1 MEESLQNKVNGSDS
15 PKWDGKTGGGAFGQS
30 FLLWFL
36 GFANVRVLYPI
47 LYLTIPFYLLFGKK
61 GRHAIYQYFRERHH
75 YSPMKAAWATFR
87 NHVLFGQ
94 VVLDKFALLAGN
106 RKQFKI
112 VGKSDYI
119 PPMMN
124 QEKGFFIVGA
134 HVGNLELSGLCYPI
148 QKKRI
153 NAIISMSE
161 RAAFQKRRDDAFGSS
176 NINLIPVMPDM
187 SHLFTIKEVI
197 EKGEIVVIPS
207 DRLFGSPKSVACDFL
222 DGTANF
228 PIGTFRLAA
237 QLDVPVVSLFIMKEH
252 GTTYKIHEQ
261 PIDTHSELP
270 NSTKKAEAMTHD
282 YVNVLQEVV
291 KKYPTQWFNFFPFW
305 NENADKNE

>member
-1 MEESLQNKVNGSDS
+1 MEKIQQSVKGTSKSKWNGR
-15 PKWDGKTGGGAFGQS
+15 TGGGAFGQC

-36 GFANVRVLYPI
+36 SFASVRVLYPI

-75 YSPMKAAWATFR
+75 YSPMKAAWSTFR

-112 VGKSDYI
+112 VGEGKCI
-119 PPMMN
+119 PSMMKE
-124 QEKGFFIVGA
+124 EKGFFIVGA
-134 HVGNLELSGLCYPI
+134 HVGNLELSGLCFPI

-161 RAAFQKRRDDAFGSS
+161 RAAFQKRRDGAFETS

-207 DRLFGSPKSVACDFL
+207 DRLWGSTKSVACDLL
-222 DGTANF
+222 DGTADF

-237 QLDVPVVSLFIMKEH
+237 QLGVPVVSLFIMKER
-252 GTTYKIHEQ
+252 GTTYKVCERQ
-261 PIDTHSELP
+261 IDSHPELP
-270 NSTKKAEAMTHD
+270 NSIKRAEAMAFD
-282 YVNVLQEVV
+282 FVNVLEEIL
-291 KKYPTQWFNFFPFW
+291 KRYPLQWFNFFPFW
-305 NENADKNE
+305 NESTNKTE